1 MGKPIL
7 IDFFAEWC
15 GPCKR
20 MGPIIDELKTMMG
33 DSVEIKKLDVDQHMA
48 EAQQYQVSVVPTIII
63 EKDGVLLQKYQGV
76 TDAQTLASVLKPLV
90 E

>member
-33 DSVEIKKLDVDQHMA
+33 DKVEIKKLNVDEHMA
-48 EAQQYQVSVVPTIII
+48 EAQKYHVSVVPTIII
-63 EKDGVLLQKYQGV
+63 EKDGVVAQKFQGV
-76 TDAQTLASVLKPLV
+76 TDAETLASVLKPLV